1 MSGGA
6 IAVKN
11 IKSFVDESYNKK
23 AKDKIDDYEL
33 DKSISNDYA
42 KVYFNPKTKHAVVV
56 HRGTQGASD
65 WLNNVAYVIGAYKL
79 TNRYK
84 TGKEIQEKA
93 EKKYGKSNVST
104 VGHSQG
110 AMIAS
115 EVGKNSKEII
125 KLNPAYKGEKEAKNE
140 YTIRSKSDV
149 VSGVK
154 HFKPS
159 KNTIT
164 IEADPKHRYNILN
177 EHSSD
182 ILDRLDQEKMI
193 GSGIQDGYIF
203 KNIDGL
209 IGGEISRYELDKF
222 YKVYQIKD
230 IIQQIIDSYPEKAD
244 TKFRSKNKQQLIDIL
259 EGWDIDPKL
268 YVRKNNFESL
278 FYKPPPEKVPA
289 DLRKKYGKKT
299 YDEEEQKKF
308 LEILKN
314 EPRYKNPLLALKE
327 YTDREG
333 NSNYMKL
340 QQHQINYIKQFVF
353 SNLRG
358 AIAFHGV
365 GSGKTLTAVV
375 SSYYYLKMYPT
386 HKVLVISPSALIYNF
401 LNEMVKYGLDV
412 GDNRYTFVTYEKYA
426 RRPFEAKNTLVIIDE
441 AHNLRT
447 QIVSSVVKDIETN
460 EIKEAIPIRNIK
472 GARIMKYASETAHK
486 IMLLTGTAFIN
497 GLYDIENLLA
507 MVDNR
512 SPIEPAT
519 FGQMLTSEEN
529 INDYFNYRISYTKI
543 NEDEKAIEDRDFPE
557 MREKYIPLKMTEE
570 EEKKYEEIKR
580 SGIPDNDASKNPNAF
595 FSAERY
601 ASNAI
606 NKLNNPKIKWIVD
619 EILKNK
625 EQKFIVYSAL
635 YGVGIQSIKDALE
648 EADIK
653 VRTITGRDSTNKKEE
668 SKKLYNGYNF
678 GNPDFF
684 DLSKINESEKKYIND
699 KYRVLLISRA
709 GAEGV
714 DTINTQNIILMDS
727 QWNDALSEQIIARA
741 IRYKSHFG
749 LKAKNEKGEFIDRY
763 VNVYRLLYC
772 NKASIKMAEKI
783 SEPNF
788 KDWIR
793 LNREINEL
801 QLKQKKARSVN
812 NGGYLPTLKELK
824 KLVIP
829 YHEGFELF
837 IPEESIT
844 GTSGTGK
851 NKKSY
856 TRLEGWDAYNKIPQ
870 KLHATDENV
879 KKYTEAE
886 ILSDKRKDWRIDKM
900 VEWNEKYNR
909 GKMKV
914 INNIIDSEKI
924 KYGASDDPVE
934 EMDNKWDKVWDW
946 VNKNKENKDKYE
958 NLLTEEEYK
967 DKGGFSE
974 VTSFSID
981 LKMLIMSKSKGENI
995 REFIERFGSKE
1006 GDIQLFESYQSEL
1019 LPEIMKLEKKE
1030 GTLSD
1035 ERQAE
1040 IYAKLLA
1047 EKNIKI
1053 LKTNEI
1059 YADKIRQ
1066 GKTTQKELQQ
1076 YFTNTDLAKYLL
1088 TKTDIA
1094 DREDSFTVLEPTAGH
1109 GALIIPIMKLEK
1121 SVRIDCIELDI
1132 PNREKLIEKFELKL
1146 VGSNYTNNTVNLLSS
1161 SNFLTFLGSQRYDY
1175 IFLNPPFHI
1184 SKDNNALLEKAVYDI
1199 EFVRRAFAFLKVG
1212 GQMVAITGTGWIN
1225 NEKRDAWTKDFET
1238 KTFKYETFG
1247 YGKKT
1252 DVKNDKFKHFNKF
1265 SGGVQVPIAV
1275 IWITKLS
1282 ESDDENILKHQFY
1295 KDDSIKKGVE
1305 VIENVRPLDDA
1316 KKDPVLK
1323 LPTKA
1328 VEKAEIK
1335 AELKD
1340 FEERRK
1346 ADMMRRRDDKKLQKS
1361 ANKFSVKKII
1371 NMIKK
1376 DVKESEKEKKV
1387 KDKKNAP
1394 ILNFIKKM
1402 ETIKLKD
1409 PLLLPNLTNAL
1420 TEKLISEVEKTEIKK
1435 ALEMPNI
1442 PDLELIELLNEASN
1456 MKLKGKIEMPK
1467 MPEMPE
1473 PKMTVEEENKEI
1485 YRKEKEE
1492 RKKEEEEEN
1501 RESDMREKK
1510 RKERY
1515 ETGNVT
1521 INDIKGTQEFIDRAD
1536 DLMREEQHLD
1546 EDPIFYDGEN
1556 EKIYNKGVK
1565 KIWKK
1570 WDKYEADVKKEM
1582 EKVNKKIK
1590 DKIKK
1595 EAEKKEKDLSKSKKF
1610 QEMSNAVKEEMKTNK
1625 MMQQMEKELQEA
1637 IAKAPEAKP
1646 KKEERIIILDDIEN
1660 LQDEYK
1666 NASRNEKAK
1675 LTKQINE
1682 KKKKLKEIDDKYDEY
1697 YNKISKIKNDFKE
1710 LLRNEF
1716 SEPKYNIKQ
1725 LKELLKTTVDNV
1737 QSIINKMKKEDINT
1751 DMESLRLEEDYK
1763 NFIKLIENLEK
1774 RREPKESKKEA
1785 KFTKYEEKI
1794 ENQEEKLKPIRALSK
1809 GLEDLDKVKDE
1820 DVDMVVKEVNRLINE
1835 YDSQPKNR
1843 LNKREIED
1851 SVRSLRDSLDMHL
1864 RNRSYKKPK
1873 PEPQPQQKKYNP
1885 VEDMR
1890 NRKIN
1895 ENMDGAEK
1903 ELKNMYGSVYN
1914 PKAFELHDK
1923 MYQGYVDKIKELYPE
1938 SIYPSRKLHVESKL
1952 VELDDKYKEYK
1963 EYEAKQSKAKPEPEP
1978 VKEEPALVKMI
1989 KLLDE
1994 ANKKV
1999 DSMESQTI
2007 SDRKITAKE
2016 IEKIIL
2022 QADKLKDVITQRIFN
2037 NRVKDIQA
2045 RVKRL

>member
-1 MSGGA
+1 MSESKIQSVIFSVMKFNVQDSTEWLKNHGFKYNKVDLTDNYIRYRQENPEKLKKQGYTTVKTKDLNNGVEFIIFYKDTPNEGGA
-6 IAVKN
+6 VAVKN
-11 IKSFVDESYNKK
+11 IKSFIDESYNKK
-23 AKDKIDDYEL
+23 AKNKIDDYEL
-33 DKSISNDYA
+33 DKSLSGDYA
-42 KVYFNPKTKHAVVV
+42 KVYYNPNTKHAVVV

-65 WLNNVAYVIGAYKL
+65 WLNNVAYVIGAYKA

-104 VGHSQG
+104 LGHSQG

-115 EVGKNSKEII
+115 EVGKKSKEII
-125 KLNPAYKGEKEAKNE
+125 KLNPAYKGEKEGKNE

-159 KNTIT
+159 ENTIT

-182 ILDRLDQEKMI
+182 ILNRLDQEQMI
-193 GSGIQDGYIF
+193 GAGLQDGYIF
-203 KNIDGL
+203 KNVDGL
-209 IGGEISRYELDKF
+209 IGGEIDTDSLNKF

-230 IIQQIIDSYPEKAD
+230 IIQQIIDSHPEKAD
-244 TKFRSKNKQQLIDIL
+244 TKFKSKTKQELINIL
-259 EGWDIDPKL
+259 KGWDIDPKL
-268 YVRKNNFESL
+268 YVKRENFESF
-278 FYKPPPEKVPA
+278 FYKPPPEKIPA
-289 DLRKKYGKKT
+289 DLRKKYGTKT
-299 YDEEEQKKF
+299 YNEEEQKRF
-308 LEILKN
+308 LETLKN
-314 EPRYKNPLLALKE
+314 EPRYKNPLQALKE

-333 NSNYMKL
+333 NRNYMKL

-375 SSYYYLKMYPT
+375 SSYYYLKMYPNN
-386 HKVLVISPSALIYNF
+386 KVLVISPSALVYNF
-401 LNEMVKYGLDV
+401 INEMVKYGLDI

-447 QIVSSVVKDIETN
+447 QIVTSVVKDLETN

-497 GLYDIENLLA
+497 GLYDIENLLS

-519 FGQMLTSEEN
+519 FGGMLTSEEN
-529 INDYFNYRISYTKI
+529 INDYFNYRISYIKLS
-543 NEDEKAIEDRDFPE
+543 EEHKAKEDRDFPE
-557 MREKYIPLKMTEE
+557 MREKYIPLEMTEE
-570 EEKKYEEIKR
+570 EEAKYEEIKR
-580 SGIPDNDASKNPNAF
+580 SGIPENDASKNPNAF

-606 NKLNNPKIKWIVD
+606 NKLNNPKVQWIVK

-625 EQKFIVYSAL
+625 DQKFIVYSAL

-648 EADIK
+648 KEKIE
-653 VRTITGRDSTNKKEE
+653 VLTITGRDSTNKKEA
-668 SKKLYNGYNF
+668 SKKFYNGYNF
-678 GNPDFF
+678 GKPDFF

-749 LKAKNEKGEFIDRY
+749 LPVKDRY

-772 NKASIKMAEKI
+772 NKASAEMAKKI

-793 LNREINEL
+793 LNREISEL
-801 QLKQKKARSVN
+801 QLKQKKANSIN
-812 NGGYLPTLKELK
+812 NGNYLPTLKELK

-829 YHEGFELF
+829 FHEGFELF
-837 IPEESIT
+837 IPEETIKSTIKVRK
-844 GTSGTGK
+844 GFNGK
-851 NKKSY
+851 VEDKI
-856 TRLEGWDAYNKIPQ
+856 RLEGWDAYEKLGQ
-870 KLHATDENV
+870 KYKD
-879 KKYTEAE
+879 AE
-886 ILSDKRKDWRIDKM
+886 ILSEKKKEWRINKM

-914 INNIIDSEKI
+914 INDIIDSEKI

-934 EMDNKWDKVWDW
+934 EMDNKWEKVWDW
-946 VNKNKENKDKYE
+946 VNKNKENKEKYE
-958 NLLTEEEYK
+958 KLLTEEEYK
-967 DKGGFSE
+967 NKSGVSE
-974 VTSFSID
+974 VSGFSID

-995 REFIERFGSKE
+995 REFIERFGSKKD
-1006 GDIQLFESYQSEL
+1006 DIQLFESYQSEL
-1019 LPEIMKLEKKE
+1019 LPEIMKLEKQE

-1053 LKTNEI
+1053 LRTNEI
-1059 YADKIRQ
+1059 YADKVRQ

-1076 YFTNTDLAKYLL
+1076 YFTNPDLAKYLL

-1094 DREDSFTVLEPTAGH
+1094 DRKDSFTVLEPTAGH
-1109 GALIIPIMKLEK
+1109 GALIIPIMELKK
-1121 SVRIDCIELDI
+1121 SVRIDCVELDLD
-1132 PNREKLIEKFELKL
+1132 NRKELIKKFELKP

-1161 SNFLTFLGSQRYDY
+1161 RNFLKFQVSERYDY

-1184 SKDNNALLEKAVYDI
+1184 RKEDNALLEKAVYDI
-1199 EFVRRAFAFLKVG
+1199 DFVRRAFAFLKVG

-1225 NEKRDAWTKDFET
+1225 NDNRDEWTHELGT
-1238 KTFKYETFG
+1238 KTFEYETFG
-1247 YGKKT
+1247 YGKDT
-1252 DVKNDKFKHFNKF
+1252 DVKDKKFKQFNKF

-1275 IWITKLS
+1275 IYITKTS
-1282 ESDDENILKHQFY
+1282 DEDDEHILKHKFY
-1295 KDDSIKKGVE
+1295 KDDSVKKGVE
-1305 VIENVRPLDDA
+1305 VIENDRPLDDA

-1323 LPTKA
+1323 LPTEA

-1346 ADMMRRRDDKKLQKS
+1346 ADMMRRKEEEKKRRDDKKLQKK
-1361 ANKFSVKKII
+1361 ANVFSVKEVI
-1371 NMIKK
+1371 NMMKK
-1376 DVKESEKEKKV
+1376 DIKEAEKEKKV

-1394 ILNFIKKM
+1394 ILNFIKKI
-1402 ETIKLKD
+1402 EAVKLKD
-1409 PLLLPNLTNAL
+1409 PLILPNLSTAL
-1420 TEKLISEVEKTEIKK
+1420 TEKLITEVEKKEIKK

-1485 YRKEKEE
+1485 RRKQNEEWEKE
-1492 RKKEEEEEN
+1492 REESR
-1501 RESDMREKK
+1501 RESDKREKE

-1521 INDIKGTQEFIDRAD
+1521 INDIKGTQEFRDREFE
-1536 DLMREEQHLD
+1536 LLGKQQEHD
-1546 EDPIFYDGEN
+1546 ENPLFYEGMGN
-1556 EKIYNKGVK
+1556 EKLYNKGVK
-1565 KIWKK
+1565 AINKE
-1570 WDKYEADVKKEM
+1570 WDKYEADAKKEM

-1595 EAEKKEKDLSKSKKF
+1595 DAEKKE
-1610 QEMSNAVKEEMKTNK
+1610 T
-1625 MMQQMEKELQEA
+1625 
-1637 IAKAPEAKP
+1637 
-1646 KKEERIIILDDIEN
+1646 
-1660 LQDEYK
+1660 
-1666 NASRNEKAK
+1666 
-1675 LTKQINE
+1675 
-1682 KKKKLKEIDDKYDEY
+1682 
-1697 YNKISKIKNDFKE
+1697 
-1710 LLRNEF
+1710 
-1716 SEPKYNIKQ
+1716 
-1725 LKELLKTTVDNV
+1725 
-1737 QSIINKMKKEDINT
+1737 
-1751 DMESLRLEEDYK
+1751 
-1763 NFIKLIENLEK
+1763 
-1774 RREPKESKKEA
+1774 KESKKEA

-1794 ENQEEKLKPIRALSK
+1794 ENQEEKLRPIRALSK

-1843 LNKREIED
+1843 LNKKDIES

-1873 PEPQPQQKKYNP
+1873 PEPEPEPQRKKFNP
-1885 VEDMR
+1885 EEEMR

-1903 ELKNMYGSVYN
+1903 ELNNMYHSVYN
-1914 PKAFELHDK
+1914 PKAFEIHEK
-1923 MYQGYVDKIKELYPE
+1923 MYQGYVNKIKELYPD
-1938 SIYPSRKLHVESKL
+1938 SIYPNRKLNVESKL
-1952 VELDDKYKEYK
+1952 LELDSKYKEYK
-1963 EYEAKQSKAKPEPEP
+1963 EYEAKQSKAKKEPEP
-1978 VKEEPALVKMI
+1978 VKEEPPLIRMT

-1999 DSMESQTI
+1999 DLMEKQGNE
-2007 SDRKITAKE
+2007 DRKVTAKE
-2016 IEKIIL
+2016 IEKLIL
-2022 QADKLKDVITQRIFN
+2022 QADKLKDIITQRIFN
-2037 NRVKDIQA
+2037 NRVREIEG
-2045 RVKRL
+2045 RIKRLQTPRRR

>member
-1 MSGGA
+1 MKFNVQDSTEWLKNHGFKYNKVDLTDNYIRYRQENPEKLKKQGYTIVKTKDLNNGIEFIIFYKDTPNEGGA
-6 IAVKN
+6 VAVKN
-11 IKSFVDESYNKK
+11 IKSFIDESYNKK

-33 DKSISNDYA
+33 DKSLSGDYA
-42 KVYFNPKTKHAVVV
+42 KVYYNPNTKQAVVV

-84 TGKEIQEKA
+84 TGKEIQQKA

-104 VGHSQG
+104 LGHSQG

-115 EVGKNSKEII
+115 EVGKKSKEII
-125 KLNPAYKGEKEAKNE
+125 KLNPAYKGEKEGKNE

-159 KNTIT
+159 DKTIT

-182 ILDRLDQEKMI
+182 ILNRLDQEQMI
-193 GSGIQDGYIF
+193 GAGLQDGYIF
-203 KNIDGL
+203 KNVDGL
-209 IGGEISRYELDKF
+209 VGGEINRYELDKD

-244 TKFRSKNKQQLIDIL
+244 TKFRSKSKQQLIDIL

-268 YVRKNNFESL
+268 YVKKQKFSSL
-278 FYKPPPEKVPA
+278 FYKPPPEKMPA
-289 DLRKKYGKKT
+289 DLRKKYGTRT
-299 YDEEEQKKF
+299 YNEEEQNKF

-314 EPRYKNPLLALKE
+314 EPRYKNPLQALKE

-333 NSNYMKL
+333 NRNYMKL

-375 SSYYYLKMYPT
+375 SSYYYLKMYPNN
-386 HKVLVISPSALIYNF
+386 KVLVISPSALVYNF
-401 LNEMVKYGLDV
+401 INEMVKYGLDI

-426 RRPFEAKNTLVIIDE
+426 RKPFEAQNTLVIIDE

-447 QIVSSVVKDIETN
+447 QIVNSVVKDTETN
-460 EIKEAIPIRNIK
+460 EIKNSIPIRNIK
-472 GARIMKYASETAHK
+472 GARIMTYASQTAHK

-529 INDYFNYRISYTKI
+529 INDYFNYRISYIKLS
-543 NEDEKAIEDRDFPE
+543 EEHKAKEDRDFPE
-557 MREKYIPLKMTEE
+557 MREKYIPLEMTEE
-570 EEKKYEEIKR
+570 EEAKYEEIKR
-580 SGIPDNDASKNPNAF
+580 SGIPENDASKNPNAF

-606 NKLNNPKIKWIVD
+606 NKLNNPKVQWIVK

-625 EQKFIVYSAL
+625 DQKFIVYSAL

-648 EADIK
+648 KEKIE
-653 VRTITGRDSTNKKEE
+653 VLTITGRDSTNKKEA
-668 SKKLYNGYNF
+668 SKKFYNGYNF
-678 GNPDFF
+678 GKPDFF

-749 LKAKNEKGEFIDRY
+749 LPVKDRY

-772 NKASIKMAEKI
+772 NKASAEMAKKI

-801 QLKQKKARSVN
+801 QLKQKKAKSIN

-829 YHEGFELF
+829 QYSSGKLFGFELF
-837 IPEESIT
+837 IPEEDALGIR
-844 GTSGTGK
+844 GTGK
-851 NKKSY
+851 NRETYK
-856 TRLEGWDAYNKIPQ
+856 RLEGWESYNKIPQ
-870 KLHATDENV
+870 KLHPTKENIE
-879 KKYTEAE
+879 KYTEAE
-886 ILSDKRKDWRIDKM
+886 ILGDKRKDWRIDKM
-900 VEWNEKYNR
+900 VEWNENYNR
-909 GKMKV
+909 GEMKV
-914 INNIIDSEKI
+914 IYEIIDSEKI
-924 KYGASDDPVE
+924 QYSASDDPVKDME
-934 EMDNKWDKVWDW
+934 NKRKAVNEW
-946 VNKNKENKDKYE
+946 VKKNKENKDKYE

-967 DKGGFSE
+967 NKSGFTE
-974 VTSFSID
+974 VSGFSID

-995 REFIERFGSKE
+995 REFIERFGSKKD
-1006 GDIQLFESYQSEL
+1006 DIQLFESYQSEL

-1094 DREDSFTVLEPTAGH
+1094 DRIDSFTVLEPTAGH

-1121 SVRIDCIELDI
+1121 SVRIDCVELDLD
-1132 PNREKLIEKFELKL
+1132 NREKLIKKFELKR

-1161 SNFLTFLGSQRYDY
+1161 RNFLTFQVSERYDY

-1199 EFVRRAFAFLKVG
+1199 DFVRRAFAFLKVG

-1225 NEKRDAWTKDFET
+1225 NEKKDAWTKDLKC

-1252 DVKNDKFKHFNKF
+1252 DVKDDKFKHFNKF

-1275 IWITKLS
+1275 IWITKTS
-1282 ESDDENILKHQFY
+1282 DSDDKNILKHQFF
-1295 KDDSIKKGVE
+1295 KDDSVKKGVE
-1305 VIENVRPLDDA
+1305 VIENNRPLDDA

-1323 LPTKA
+1323 LPTEA

-1346 ADMMRRRDDKKLQKS
+1346 ADMMRRKEEEKKRRDDKKLQKS
-1361 ANKFSVKKII
+1361 ANVFSVKKLI
-1371 NMIKK
+1371 NMMKK
-1376 DVKESEKEKKV
+1376 DIKEAEKEKKV

-1394 ILNFIKKM
+1394 ILNFIKKI
-1402 ETIKLKD
+1402 EAVKLKD
-1409 PLLLPNLTNAL
+1409 PLILPNLSNAL
-1420 TEKLISEVEKTEIKK
+1420 TEKLITEVEKKEIKK

-1473 PKMTVEEENKEI
+1473 PIKKKTVEEEWKEI

-1492 RKKEEEEEN
+1492 RKKEEEESK
-1501 RESDMREKK
+1501 RKSDIREKEK
-1510 RKERY
+1510 KERY

-1521 INDIKGTQEFIDRAD
+1521 INDIKGTQEFRDREFE
-1536 DLMREEQHLD
+1536 LLGEEQQLD
-1546 EDPIFYDGEN
+1546 EDPLFYDGRN
-1556 EKIYNKGVK
+1556 KVLYNKGRRA
-1565 KIWKK
+1565 INKK
-1570 WDKYEADVKKEM
+1570 WEKYEADAKKEM

-1595 EAEKKEKDLSKSKKF
+1595 EAEKKATKKVKSVKQQIK
-1610 QEMSNAVKEEMKTNK
+1610 EGTYKPSEAVENAMERGMPMDVSMIKMIDKTAGY
-1625 MMQQMEKELQEA
+1625 Q
-1637 IAKAPEAKP
+1637 
-1646 KKEERIIILDDIEN
+1646 
-1660 LQDEYK
+1660 
-1666 NASRNEKAK
+1666 
-1675 LTKQINE
+1675 
-1682 KKKKLKEIDDKYDEY
+1682 
-1697 YNKISKIKNDFKE
+1697 
-1710 LLRNEF
+1710 
-1716 SEPKYNIKQ
+1716 
-1725 LKELLKTTVDNV
+1725 
-1737 QSIINKMKKEDINT
+1737 
-1751 DMESLRLEEDYK
+1751 
-1763 NFIKLIENLEK
+1763 
-1774 RREPKESKKEA
+1774 
-1785 KFTKYEEKI
+1785 
-1794 ENQEEKLKPIRALSK
+1794 EKLKPIKALTR

-1820 DVDMVVKEVNRLINE
+1820 DVDMVVKEINRLIDE
-1835 YDSQPKNR
+1835 FDSQPKNR
-1843 LNKREIED
+1843 LNKSDIEKY
-1851 SVRSLRDSLDMHL
+1851 VRHARDDLRMYL

-1873 PEPQPQQKKYNP
+1873 PEPEALIKDLKAENPFKVKNKKQREQVADNILGDES
-1885 VEDMR
+1885 VENAIR
-1890 NRKIN
+1890 QLKYLEERAPNQWEEQRKEAIRSIREYLGN
-1895 ENMDGAEK
+1895 ASNKYYYDK
-1903 ELKNMYGSVYN
+1903 ELLNGTKRET
-1914 PKAFELHDK
+1914 FE
-1923 MYQGYVDKIKELYPE
+1923 KIE
-1938 SIYPSRKLHVESKL
+1938 KLI
-1952 VELDDKYKEYK
+1952 
-1963 EYEAKQSKAKPEPEP
+1963 
-1978 VKEEPALVKMI
+1978 EEKI
-1989 KLLDE
+1989 KLLPP
-1994 ANKKV
+1994 
-1999 DSMESQTI
+1999 
-2007 SDRKITAKE
+2007 
-2016 IEKIIL
+2016 
-2022 QADKLKDVITQRIFN
+2022 DKGEEPIKSRRFY
-2037 NRVKDIQA
+2037 
-2045 RVKRL
+2045 